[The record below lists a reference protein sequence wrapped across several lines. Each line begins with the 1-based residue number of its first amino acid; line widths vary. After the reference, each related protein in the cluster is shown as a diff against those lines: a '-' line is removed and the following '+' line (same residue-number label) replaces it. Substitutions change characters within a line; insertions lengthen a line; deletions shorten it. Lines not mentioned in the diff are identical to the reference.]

1 MRYISE
7 KPITMNDI
15 NPEMPTMTVRGVTY
29 DEADMICEALGG
41 AMPSREDF
49 DAFGDIKLA
58 NDQDVPVWSWS
69 TEVAGNMRVLRGGGW
84 SSDGREL
91 LSAAGRL
98 TDAPSTRYSV
108 IGFRC
113 VWARKADI
121 PRHIRVIKIPGS
133 K

>member
-1 MRYISE
+1 MRYMSE

-15 NPEMPTMTVRGVTY
+15 NPEMPTITVRAVTFH
-29 DEADMICEALGG
+29 EADMICKALGG
-41 AMPSREDF
+41 VLPSREDF

-58 NDQDVPVWSWS
+58 NDQYAPVWSWS
-69 TEVAGNMRVLRGGGW
+69 TEIDAAERVLRGGSWGH
-84 SSDGREL
+84 DHQDV